1 MKNFLAQ
8 EHEKLSL
15 WWAAI
20 SAKEITLY
28 LLLTLA
34 LLLPVYLYYAAL
46 GITGLTEWYR
56 CLRNFAECGLLF
68 FLTELVTRRSL
79 LHPFWRIGY
88 IPFFSWILIFPY
100 VLTHAVNGMTDA
112 SFNHLSPYFLTAM
125 AILLLLFFVM
135 NVISRVYVGKRL
147 ATLICLALVCFFTF
161 NAFIFLTHYEFM
173 GIMMT
178 SKEMFFALTNTSH
191 WFERIVLSHISLM
204 LLLFFLTLAL
214 AFAALYAKWIYR
226 SAYCLSP
233 KWIPKN
239 RKSYSVIHRMLQFLV
254 FFGCLWLFLRW
265 ASECFPLHDYETAKQ
280 YNEYIEYIKNTTL

>member
-15 WWAAI
+15 WWATI
-20 SAKEITLY
+20 SAKEIALY
-28 LLLTLA
+28 LLLTFA

-56 CLRNFAECGLLF
+56 CLRSFAECGLLF

-100 VLTHAVNGMTDA
+100 VLTHAVNGMKDA

-147 ATLICLALVCFFTF
+147 ATLICLAL
-161 NAFIFLTHYEFM
+161 
-173 GIMMT
+173 
-178 SKEMFFALTNTSH
+178 ALS
-191 WFERIVLSHISLM
+191 
-204 LLLFFLTLAL
+204 
-214 AFAALYAKWIYR
+214 FAALYAKWIYR
-226 SAYCLSP
+226 SAYGLSP

-265 ASECFPLHDYETAKQ
+265 ASECFPLHDYEAARQ
-280 YNEYIEYIKNTTL
+280 YKEYIDMIRNTTL

>member
-88 IPFFSWILIFPY
+88 ILSLI
-100 VLTHAVNGMTDA
+100 
-112 SFNHLSPYFLTAM
+112 
-125 AILLLLFFVM
+125 
-135 NVISRVYVGKRL
+135 
-147 ATLICLALVCFFTF
+147 
-161 NAFIFLTHYEFM
+161 
-173 GIMMT
+173 
-178 SKEMFFALTNTSH
+178 
-191 WFERIVLSHISLM
+191 HI
-204 LLLFFLTLAL
+204 
-214 AFAALYAKWIYR
+214 
-226 SAYCLSP
+226 
-233 KWIPKN
+233 
-239 RKSYSVIHRMLQFLV
+239 
-254 FFGCLWLFLRW
+254 
-265 ASECFPLHDYETAKQ
+265 
-280 YNEYIEYIKNTTL
+280 

>member
-1 MKNFLAQ
+1 MK
-8 EHEKLSL
+8 
-15 WWAAI
+15 
-20 SAKEITLY
+20 
-28 LLLTLA
+28 
-34 LLLPVYLYYAAL
+34 
-46 GITGLTEWYR
+46 
-56 CLRNFAECGLLF
+56 
-68 FLTELVTRRSL
+68 
-79 LHPFWRIGY
+79 
-88 IPFFSWILIFPY
+88 
-100 VLTHAVNGMTDA
+100 DA

-178 SKEMFFALTNTSH
+178 SKEMFFSLTNTSR
-191 WFERIVLSHISLM
+191 WCERIVLSHISLL
-204 LLLFFLTLAL
+204 LLLFFLALAL
-214 AFAALYAKWIYR
+214 SFAALYAKWIYR
-226 SAYCLSP
+226 SAYGLSP

-265 ASECFPLHDYETAKQ
+265 ASECFPLHDYEAARQ
-280 YNEYIEYIKNTTL
+280 YKEYIDMIRNTTL

>member
-20 SAKEITLY
+20 SAKEIALY
-28 LLLTLA
+28 LLLTFA

-56 CLRNFAECGLLF
+56 CLRSFAECGLLF

-100 VLTHAVNGMTDA
+100 VLTHAANGMKDA

-161 NAFIFLTHYEFM
+161 NALRIH
-173 GIMMT
+173 GDHDDI
-178 SKEMFFALTNTSH
+178 
-191 WFERIVLSHISLM
+191 ERNVFRSDKHQPLVRAHR
-204 LLLFFLTLAL
+204 AL
-214 AFAALYAKWIYR
+214 AHLAAVAPLFPRARPLLRGALREMDLPECLLSLSEVDPEEQKVLLRHSPYAAISR
-226 SAYCLSP
+226 FLRLSVALP
-233 KWIPKN
+233 ALGE
-239 RKSYSVIHRMLQFLV
+239 RMLPPPR
-254 FFGCLWLFLRW
+254 LR
-265 ASECFPLHDYETAKQ
+265 SRQT
-280 YNEYIEYIKNTTL
+280 I

>member
-1 MKNFLAQ
+1 MNTAPTINCQWTVHNDTRFSSSRKT
-8 EHEKLSL
+8 
-15 WWAAI
+15 AAPTNGPKKVPIPPSRDIMTTMPDVSMCRI
-20 SAKEITLY
+20 SIGTMD
-28 LLLTLA
+28 
-34 LLLPVYLYYAAL
+34 
-46 GITGLTEWYR
+46 R
-56 CLRNFAECGLLF
+56 CK
-68 FLTELVTRRSL
+68 
-79 LHPFWRIGY
+79 
-88 IPFFSWILIFPY
+88 
-100 VLTHAVNGMTDA
+100 
-112 SFNHLSPYFLTAM
+112 
-125 AILLLLFFVM
+125 AINAPARPQNAPDRM

-178 SKEMFFALTNTSH
+178 SKEMFFALTNTSR

-265 ASECFPLHDYETAKQ
+265 ASECFPLHDYETARQ

>member
-178 SKEMFFALTNTSH
+178 SKEMFFALTNTSR

-214 AFAALYAKWIYR
+214 AFAALYAKYAAISR
-226 SAYCLSP
+226 
-233 KWIPKN
+233 
-239 RKSYSVIHRMLQFLV
+239 
-254 FFGCLWLFLRW
+254 FLRLSV
-265 ASECFPLHDYETAKQ
+265 ALPALGE
-280 YNEYIEYIKNTTL
+280 

>member
-161 NAFIFLTHYEFM
+161 NAFIFLTHYEFPDEYQPLVR
-173 GIMMT
+173 T
-178 SKEMFFALTNTSH
+178 HRAVAHLAH
-191 WFERIVLSHISLM
+191 AAP
-204 LLLFFLTLAL
+204 LLPHAGARL
-214 AFAALYAKWIYR
+214 R
-226 SAYCLSP
+226 SALRKMDLPQRLLS
-233 KWIPKN
+233 
-239 RKSYSVIHRMLQFLV
+239 L
-254 FFGCLWLFLRW
+254 
-265 ASECFPLHDYETAKQ
+265 SEVDPE
-280 YNEYIEYIKNTTL
+280 E

>member
-161 NAFIFLTHYEFM
+161 NAFIFLT
-173 GIMMT
+173 
-178 SKEMFFALTNTSH
+178 
-191 WFERIVLSHISLM
+191 
-204 LLLFFLTLAL
+204 LAL
-214 AFAALYAKWIYR
+214 AFTALYAKWIYR
-226 SAYCLSP
+226 SAYRLSP

-265 ASECFPLHDYETAKQ
+265 ASECFPLHDYEAAKQ
-280 YNEYIEYIKNTTL
+280 YNAYIEYIKNTTL

>member
-1 MKNFLAQ
+1 M
-8 EHEKLSL
+8 
-15 WWAAI
+15 
-20 SAKEITLY
+20 
-28 LLLTLA
+28 
-34 LLLPVYLYYAAL
+34 
-46 GITGLTEWYR
+46 
-56 CLRNFAECGLLF
+56 
-68 FLTELVTRRSL
+68 
-79 LHPFWRIGY
+79 
-88 IPFFSWILIFPY
+88 
-100 VLTHAVNGMTDA
+100 LTHAVNGMTDA

-178 SKEMFFALTNTSH
+178 SKEMFFALTNTSR
-191 WFERIVLSHISLM
+191 WFERIVLSHISLT

-214 AFAALYAKWIYR
+214 SFAALYAKWIYR

-265 ASECFPLHDYETAKQ
+265 ASECFPLHDYETARQ